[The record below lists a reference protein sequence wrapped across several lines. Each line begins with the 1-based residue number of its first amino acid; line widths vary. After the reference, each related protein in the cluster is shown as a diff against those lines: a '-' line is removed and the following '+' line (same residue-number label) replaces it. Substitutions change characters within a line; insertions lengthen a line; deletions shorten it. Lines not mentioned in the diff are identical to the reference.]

1 MVRSSVGSQALEE
14 QQKAAVEAAE
24 AKQKA
29 GLFRVELVP
38 PLHIDQDVL
47 LGAGYWLREN
57 ENLRSLPPLNL
68 PNLREH
74 RV

>member
-1 MVRSSVGSQALEE
+1 MNAHLRTGCPCSQAIEE

-38 PLHIDQDVL
+38 PLHIDQDV
-47 LGAGYWLREN
+47 
-57 ENLRSLPPLNL
+57 
-68 PNLREH
+68 
-74 RV
+74 